1 MRHAQSSA
9 EEANSVRRTKEVYVD
24 KVYSSIVI
32 IVIIFSLVNTYYS
45 LSLVLS
51 LLAHTSPLSEPMK
64 MREKMKNK
72 KGETFKKSE
81 TWLTN

>member
-24 KVYSSIVI
+24 KVYSS